1 MKSFSEIRFDI
12 VEVLTKDDPA
22 GKWISD
28 FMKSDA
34 PQFAG
39 KSEKKKK
46 QMALAA
52 YYAKQNESKEAEV
65 EEPEEEEKKEE
76 SVLKK
81 AKKKE
86 VEEKDCSCDEEL
98 KGDQH
103 KLDKN
108 KNGKLDKH
116 DFKLLRKEEVE
127 LDEAMTPQ
135 QKSDFDR
142 MMAGAMSRAAYNAKW
157 KKPLKSDAKVIYGK
171 NVKEEADDLAEVNKD
186 TLDRYVTKAVDSHGH
201 ADFSARMSKDDPSL
215 RSYHK
220 DQKRTAE
227 KRRQGIS
234 RALDRMSKKSVGEGW
249 DEMMKAVKDKA
260 KPQPNGGSGK
270 KQGSRY
276 GGTKQK
282 DEPVKEAVQ
291 TPEQELERLKLRQDA
306 EHGKAPLKRQAET
319 QARIRELQKQVK
331 EGLKP
336 EHNLRPGWMLKKDPE
351 LAKKI
356 EAKTKA
362 YKALAKYAGKKIEK
376 KD

>member
-86 VEEKDCSCDEEL
+86 AEEKDCSCD
-98 KGDQH
+98 
-103 KLDKN
+103 
-108 KNGKLDKH
+108 
-116 DFKLLRKEEVE
+116 EEVE

-157 KKPLKSDAKVIYGK
+157 KKPLKSDDKVIYGK
-171 NVKEEADDLAEVNKD
+171 NVKEEAENVEEGSLPPSPTPKWSPEQLAKKE
-186 TLDRYVTKAVDSHGH
+186 
-201 ADFSARMSKDDPSL
+201 
-215 RSYHK
+215 
-220 DQKRTAE
+220 QKRKENAKVSMQLKKE
-227 KRRQGIS
+227 KQGV
-234 RALDRMSKKSVGEGW
+234 KEGW

-260 KPQPNGGSGK
+260 KPQPNGGAGK

-282 DEPVKEAVQ
+282 DEP
-291 TPEQELERLKLRQDA
+291 
-306 EHGKAPLKRQAET
+306 
-319 QARIRELQKQVK
+319 VK

>member
-227 KRRQGIS
+227 KRQQGIS

>member
-12 VEVLTKDDPA
+12 VEALTKGDDA

-39 KSEKKKK
+39 KSDKKKK

-65 EEPEEEEKKEE
+65 KEPEEVEKKED
-76 SVLKK
+76 SILKK

-116 DFKLLRKEEVE
+116 DFKLLRKE
-127 LDEAMTPQ
+127 
-135 QKSDFDR
+135 
-142 MMAGAMSRAAYNAKW
+142 
-157 KKPLKSDAKVIYGK
+157 
-171 NVKEEADDLAEVNKD
+171 
-186 TLDRYVTKAVDSHGH
+186 
-201 ADFSARMSKDDPSL
+201 
-215 RSYHK
+215 
-220 DQKRTAE
+220 
-227 KRRQGIS
+227 
-234 RALDRMSKKSVGEGW
+234 GW
-249 DEMMKAVKDKA
+249 EEMMKAVKDKS

-276 GGTKQK
+276 GGSKQK
-282 DEPVKEAVQ
+282 EEP
-291 TPEQELERLKLRQDA
+291 
-306 EHGKAPLKRQAET
+306 
-319 QARIRELQKQVK
+319 VK

-336 EHNLRPGWMLKKDPE
+336 EHGLKPGWMLKKDPE